1 MVNIPEIENSK
12 DRITDVHQTILD
24 HLGDSL
30 PLVPQ
35 IARHL
40 LKQQKGQLRSR
51 LTIRCAELFQSA
63 DQRVLDLAGI
73 LEFLHASTKL
83 HRRVQKP
90 GESRR
95 QLKPLQGI
103 WGNEASVLLGDYLL
117 SISFEIL
124 TRAGNLEVLE
134 TISSTTQKI
143 ALGQML
149 EVSKPY
155 FKIGSKDWE
164 EITLLKH
171 ASLFQAGAVCASIWG
186 KANTEITDNLGKF
199 GCELGMASR
208 LAKDLETVCN
218 HAQMVQALQQEKLL
232 YPVCLWLEKGMG
244 SRDSKTM
251 KKLLSESNTGS
262 NFDDNNWKNLLQW
275 CWVPVEQKIE
285 EHLEG
290 ACYHL
295 KQIDELDC
303 SNLKELTELKMNS
316 APETLS

>member
-1 MVNIPEIENSK
+1 MVNIPEIENSR
-12 DRITDVHQTILD
+12 DRISDVHQTILD

-35 IARHL
+35 IAGHL
-40 LKQQKGQLRSR
+40 LKQQKDQLRSR
-51 LTIRCAELFQSA
+51 VTIRCAELFQSP

-83 HRRVQKP
+83 HRRVKKP

-95 QLKPLQGI
+95 QLKPIQGI

-155 FKIGSKDWE
+155 FKTGSKDWE

-232 YPVCLWLEKGMG
+232 YPVCL
-244 SRDSKTM
+244 
-251 KKLLSESNTGS
+251 
-262 NFDDNNWKNLLQW
+262 
-275 CWVPVEQKIE
+275 
-285 EHLEG
+285 
-290 ACYHL
+290 
-295 KQIDELDC
+295 
-303 SNLKELTELKMNS
+303 
-316 APETLS
+316 